1 MRNKMSVRKIKKVS
15 KRILIICEGW
25 TEYNYAKSLKESL
38 ERDKQRGI
46 KISEPDHKTNIEEL
60 FRKAKEQI
68 KKSKKDGNE
77 YDLVWIFFDNDKQN
91 LEEKLNNLVKK
102 GDITKFFDFNNY
114 FSSNNK
120 DDLSLIKFAYSCLC
134 IEHWFIIHFKE
145 MRSPFTESN
154 KAEEELNNLWKKE
167 FNEEYKKT
175 GQNHFEKLKEKR
187 EDAIKRARKIRE
199 QAENDNIPILD
210 RNPYFTLDEF
220 IDFFHKHL

>member
-1 MRNKMSVRKIKKVS
+1 MSKNRKVS

-25 TEYNYAKSLKESL
+25 TEYNYAKALRKSL
-38 ERDKQRGI
+38 EREKQKGI
-46 KISEPDHKTNIEEL
+46 QIEIPKPDGKTNIEEL
-60 FRKAKEQI
+60 FIKAKKYI
-68 KKSKKDGNE
+68 KESKRDDNK

-91 LEEKLNNLVKK
+91 LKQKLNNLVNN

-114 FSSNNK
+114 FSNNNK

-134 IEHWFIIHFKE
+134 IEHWFIIHLKE

-167 FNEEYKKT
+167 FNEEYKKA

-187 EDAIKRARKIRE
+187 KNATDIARKIRE
-199 QAENDNIPILD
+199 QAEKDNIPILD

>member
-1 MRNKMSVRKIKKVS
+1 MSVKKIKKVS
-15 KRILIICEGW
+15 KHILIICEGW
-25 TEYNYAKSLKESL
+25 TEYNYAKALKESL
-38 ERDKQRGI
+38 PETDKQRGI
-46 KISEPDHKTNIEEL
+46 KIPEPDHKSTIEEL
-60 FRKAKEQI
+60 FKKAEKYIQD
-68 KKSKKDGNE
+68 SKREGNK
-77 YDLVWIFFDNDKQN
+77 YDLVWIFFDNDKQE
-91 LEEKLNNLVKK
+91 LKEKLSKLVKN

-167 FNEEYKKT
+167 FNDEYKKT

-187 EDAIKRARKIRE
+187 EDAIKRDIKIRK
-199 QAENDNIPILD
+199 QAEKDNIPILD
-210 RNPYFTLDEF
+210 RNPYFTLDKF
-220 IDFFHKHL
+220 IEFFHQHL